1 MPADRAEK
9 TVPTEGAWVRLAD
22 LVGEA
27 AVPRLRD
34 VARAAPDDDPRY
46 FGLKPYSEIYVEGC
60 FGYFVGIGRLPQA
73 PDRVLHVRPRVFGG
87 NGQAFRIDY
96 LALYAACAADPE
108 VSRHLD
114 HCLTVYVDEE
124 PIAVEKAGE
133 YSPLI
138 ALAYLKSLH
147 ELVQRHLRRG
157 FVTRE
162 EDLRGRVRGQIALGR
177 YAARSL
183 ARAHPEIVPCRF
195 QALEQNTLENRI
207 LRTALA
213 GARRLLEDASG
224 RGLGGTQAAWHVW
237 ARQADAALA
246 GAAIARI
253 MPRDFQAARK
263 SGAYRHYARP
273 LALARAVLTRTG
285 FDPNQPIAPA
295 RARLVPFRLATAELF
310 ERYVEVCLRR
320 LPDWKVWAGYHDS
333 NLGSDFPVRPDFLVG
348 HNNGQRVIVDAK
360 YKDFGRQA
368 SSGANEDNSLRRD
381 VYQTV
386 AYSRHRAVQAQFGAP
401 SAVVLCYPAQQA
413 QADNALQAAL
423 AGENPRIHRHIG
435 DFDLRVTLME
445 LPVPTVRYNRCTSL
459 AWP

>member
-1 MPADRAEK
+1 M
-9 TVPTEGAWVRLAD
+9 
-22 LVGEA
+22 
-27 AVPRLRD
+27 
-34 VARAAPDDDPRY
+34 
-46 FGLKPYSEIYVEGC
+46 
-60 FGYFVGIGRLPQA
+60 PQA

-96 LALYAACAADPE
+96 LALYVACAADPE
-108 VSRHLD
+108 VFRHLD

-133 YSPLI
+133 YSLLI

-295 RARLVPFRLATAELF
+295 CARLVPFRLATAELF
-310 ERYVEVCLRR
+310 ERYMEVRLRR
-320 LPDWKVWAGYHDS
+320 LPGWRVWAGYHDH
-333 NLGSDFPVRPDFLVG
+333 NLGPNFWVRPDFLAWHKDG
-348 HNNGQRVIVDAK
+348 RRVIVDAK
-360 YKDFGRQA
+360 YKDFARQKP
-368 SSGANEDNSLRRD
+368 SGADEDNSLRPD
-381 VYQTV
+381 VYQTL
-386 AYSRHRAVQAQFGAP
+386 AYSRHQAVRKTLGGEATAIL
-401 SAVVLCYPAQQA
+401 LCYPARGEENA
-413 QADNALQAAL
+413 ADRLAAAL
-423 AGENPRIHRHIG
+423 AGENPPACRLD
-435 DFDLRVTLME
+435 DFT
-445 LPVPTVRYNRCTSL
+445 LPVILLALPTPSR
-459 AWP
+459 AD